1 MKVLNI
7 HIDEELFAEIE
18 KRTTPDFDHNDVI
31 QKLLRKALVP
41 LQNTPKANLELSSS
55 TSVKK
60 SILSFIQSP
69 EFKIASGI
77 NKYLGVLAWV
87 NKNKPKEF
95 QKIEDYRKGNRIYFG
110 TTQRQVEDSGKNI
123 KAAQIPGSNI
133 WALTILDNKTKRNLL
148 EDLLHIFNF
157 QPDEIN
163 AVISALP
170 DSGRHRRENIF
181 A

>member
-1 MKVLNI
+1 MKTLNI
-7 HIDEELFAEIE
+7 QIDEQLFVEIE

-31 QKLLRKALVP
+31 QKLLRKALTP
-41 LQNTPKANLELSSS
+41 LPNAPKPNSELSPNPSA
-55 TSVKK
+55 KNG
-60 SILSFIQSP
+60 ILPFIQSP

-77 NKYLGVLAWV
+77 NKYLAVLAWV

-110 TTQRQVEDSGKNI
+110 KTQRQVEDSGKNI
-123 KAAQIPGSNI
+123 NATQIPGSNI
-133 WALTILDNKTKRNLL
+133 WALTTLDNKAKRNLL

-157 QPDEIN
+157 QPGEIN